1 MSIGALL
8 LFNIVFMIV
17 VGLFAGIS
25 HQKFIETNNLNKLSK
40 VSKSPSDIC
49 NTDVCQTA
57 GKLIRDSMNS
67 SVDPCD
73 DFYAFACGGWMAT
86 HTIPPEKSRYD
97 SFDVLDEELQ
107 KSLKEELSEPSK
119 VDDAD
124 SVIYASDLFKA
135 CIDNGMYFQEIKV
148 LAFILNQKKFQSLQN
163 EIIINAV
170 HVFKSK
176 NAVFSI

>member
-1 MSIGALL
+1 MSVRALFL
-8 LFNIVFMIV
+8 IKIYFLIAF
-17 VGLFAGIS
+17 GLFVGIS
-25 HQKFIETNNLNKLSK
+25 HQKFIENNNLNKLSK
-40 VSKSPSDIC
+40 VSKSLSDIC
-49 NTDVCQTA
+49 DTNACQRA
-57 GKLIRDSMNS
+57 GKLIRDSMNI

-97 SFDVLDEELQ
+97 ISDALDEEMQ

-135 CIDNGMYFQEIKV
+135 CIDNGMYY
-148 LAFILNQKKFQSLQN
+148 
-163 EIIINAV
+163 
-170 HVFKSK
+170 
-176 NAVFSI
+176 